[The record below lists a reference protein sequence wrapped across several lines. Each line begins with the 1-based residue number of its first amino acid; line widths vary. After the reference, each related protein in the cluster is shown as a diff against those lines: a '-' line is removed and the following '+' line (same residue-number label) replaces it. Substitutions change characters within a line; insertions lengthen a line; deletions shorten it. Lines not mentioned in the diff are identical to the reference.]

1 MIDDK
6 ELEDIFGIP
15 QDGSNISEDS
25 HDSAYIDVCSNKNNL
40 SFSDEINK
48 LNRDMEAKNVK
59 QEKVTK
65 IDLSIQNKSKE
76 QNENEKNNNVRSR
89 DNKTELTESDEFLGD
104 KVLHSKD
111 KEDLDASGE
120 KARDIKFIFSKN
132 KEKKEEWKLNCQDSI
147 FEKFYI
153 AKMESLSD
161 WLLVGGRIN
170 FEKVNQELIDSRID
184 LSNVNFA
191 DFNMLFNLLKNVQIF
206 KDRITLIEIQCNNQY
221 FCWKRAID
229 LFQGILAQ
237 CHYEK
242 PAAKQ
247 DGIVYEHMSD
257 FISYYSRLESL
268 HYNIQSVVKNLDQ
281 AFDTISRQ
289 ITISMPSRDYESV
302 ENKMNSNSVVGESFI
317 NNEKKSSLNLSKNK
331 TVDTV
336 KTGTVDWTD
345 FN

>member
-15 QDGSNISEDS
+15 QDGSNVSDDS
-25 HDSAYIDVCSNKNNL
+25 HDSAYIEVCSNKNNL
-40 SFSDEINK
+40 SFSDEIVK
-48 LNRDMEAKNVK
+48 LNKDMEGKNVK
-59 QEKVTK
+59 QEKISK
-65 IDLSIQNKSKE
+65 NNLSIYGKSEE
-76 QNENEKNNNVRSR
+76 QNQNEKNDNVRSQH
-89 DNKTELTESDEFLGD
+89 DKIAFTESDEFLGD
-104 KVLHSKD
+104 KILYSENKKSLDVSGKKTGDIESFFSKD
-111 KEDLDASGE
+111 QK
-120 KARDIKFIFSKN
+120 
-132 KEKKEEWKLNCQDSI
+132 KKEAWKLNCNDI
-147 FEKFYI
+147 TFEKFYV
-153 AKMESLSD
+153 AKIESLSD
-161 WLLVGGRIN
+161 WLLIGGKID
-170 FEKVNQELIDSRID
+170 FDKVNQELIDSRID

-191 DFNMLFNLLKNVQIF
+191 DFSMLFNLLKSVQVF

-268 HYNIQSVVKNLDQ
+268 HYNIQSVIKNLDQ
-281 AFDTISRQ
+281 AFDTVSRQ
-289 ITISMPSRDYESV
+289 ITISMPGRDYESV
-302 ENKMNSNSVVGESFI
+302 ENKSNKSLASESII
-317 NNEKKSSLNLSKNK
+317 NIEKKSDSNLSRNK
-331 TVDTV
+331 TVDTL